1 MPFDVSA
8 ESEYGAS
15 RSDPATLSNLNSS
28 VSRQMAKPENS
39 HQPSLNLKEISQ
51 CDSWS
56 SSKQPQSQ
64 KKKAPSPIHSSW
76 PRWATSTKSSSRRAS
91 CSPPMASIPAPKAH
105 ASNSPAS
112 LVPSST
118 APSPSPRSSSQA
130 SRSGRSSPS
139 KRPSS
144 GSSAPPTPAPPTPK
158 SKSARSLRWRNS
170 HPSCPKSRSSTKS
183 SSELSCQIRPPTN
196 SRSCVS
202 GLDLEEDGGDDETR
216 NISWC

>member
-39 HQPSLNLKEISQ
+39 HQPSLNPKEISQ

-64 KKKAPSPIHSSW
+64 KKKAPSPIHRSW
-76 PRWATSTKSSSRRAS
+76 PTWASTTKSSSRLAS
-91 CSPPMASIPAPKAH
+91 CSPSMASIPAPKAH

-112 LVPSST
+112 PAPSPT
-118 APSPSPRSSSQA
+118 APSPRPRN
-130 SRSGRSSPS
+130 SSPA
-139 KRPSS
+139 S
-144 GSSAPPTPAPPTPK
+144 G
-158 SKSARSLRWRNS
+158 
-170 HPSCPKSRSSTKS
+170 
-183 SSELSCQIRPPTN
+183 
-196 SRSCVS
+196 
-202 GLDLEEDGGDDETR
+202 
-216 NISWC
+216 